1 MTGHHD
7 DDRDEDKVLAE
18 VFSRVGPRLLPPEAT
33 RNAVHRAAHAA
44 WLQAVARRRRRRL
57 NFALAAGISFLVFGT
72 AVLLNRQ
79 LFTPPV
85 SVSAAAV
92 PPGDATLEEAGDGGR
107 RLVAASGELL
117 RLRPQSQIAMKGGEL
132 WLLRGAVYV
141 ESADIEG
148 TGALIVHAGP
158 VAVRH
163 IGTRYAVA
171 VAAGDVEVMVR
182 EGVVELTRGA
192 DRERAA
198 AGTALSASAA
208 GGPVGRRSIET
219 WGKDWGWADALAPP
233 LNIDG
238 RLCSR
243 VLEEI
248 ANETGRRL
256 QYEND
261 AVRGTCE
268 KARLNGPI
276 LELPPSGRLFAVLVM
291 TGLEAIENGERIVI
305 RRPAQ

>member
-141 ESADIEG
+141 ESAEDRPYGGRQNRYCHERRCGQLNRSSDSEG
-148 TGALIVHAGP
+148 RGAGP
-158 VAVRH
+158 GRIFHAALGPDPQRFH
-163 IGTRYAVA
+163 KCGT
-171 VAAGDVEVMVR
+171 
-182 EGVVELTRGA
+182 
-192 DRERAA
+192 
-198 AGTALSASAA
+198 
-208 GGPVGRRSIET
+208 SIE
-219 WGKDWGWADALAPP
+219 W
-233 LNIDG
+233 
-238 RLCSR
+238 
-243 VLEEI
+243 V
-248 ANETGRRL
+248 
-256 QYEND
+256 
-261 AVRGTCE
+261 
-268 KARLNGPI
+268 
-276 LELPPSGRLFAVLVM
+276 LFA
-291 TGLEAIENGERIVI
+291 G
-305 RRPAQ
+305 